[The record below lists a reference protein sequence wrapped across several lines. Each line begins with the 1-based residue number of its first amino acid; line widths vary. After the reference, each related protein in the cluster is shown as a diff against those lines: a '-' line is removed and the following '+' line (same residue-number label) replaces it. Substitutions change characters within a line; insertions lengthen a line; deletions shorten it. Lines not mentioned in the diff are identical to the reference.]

1 MKSYSLLKT
10 DQFDESTYYNYSRFK
25 HGSKK
30 IAREFGKSLAE
41 KLINLNTFEKGNSYV
56 IYDAPYKNVSTASH
70 ALKNYLLASLSYDL
84 MNKNCEIKQ
93 DKIHRDQ
100 SYDNDYG
107 LMTKEERVKAITSD
121 LFSMNPK
128 FIDEKDILVFI
139 DDIKITGAHEDRI
152 KSLLQRYDITNECIF
167 IYLFEYTGSDPKT
180 EHRLNHHGVSDL
192 LDVNDIIRNDE
203 FIFNTRVVKF
213 ILNAKLDEFV
223 NFIMYQSDSFQ
234 ETLFNYSV
242 LNNYYKTDKYK
253 MNFDILKNLLLKR
266 GLIKS

>member
-1 MKSYSLLKT
+1 
-10 DQFDESTYYNYSRFK
+10 
-25 HGSKK
+25 
-30 IAREFGKSLAE
+30 
-41 KLINLNTFEKGNSYV
+41 
-56 IYDAPYKNVSTASH
+56 
-70 ALKNYLLASLSYDL
+70 